1 MVTTCQNWF
10 CSTLVLENKVLSEF
24 GKHLSVMDKNNTGEE
39 RIIGNPKARPR
50 VGTIIA
56 LNK

>member
-1 MVTTCQNWF
+1 
-10 CSTLVLENKVLSEF
+10 
-24 GKHLSVMDKNNTGEE
+24 MDKNNTGEE

-50 VGTIIA
+50 VGTINA